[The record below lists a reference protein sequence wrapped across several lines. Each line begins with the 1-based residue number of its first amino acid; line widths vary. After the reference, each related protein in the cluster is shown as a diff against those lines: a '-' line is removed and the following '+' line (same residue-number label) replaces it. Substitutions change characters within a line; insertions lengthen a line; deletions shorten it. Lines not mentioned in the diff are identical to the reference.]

1 MATPQISP
9 AEDTDSSLSLYHLL
23 EPEVL
28 ANPYPLFRRL
38 RTEDPV
44 HWDPFI
50 HAWVVTRYA
59 DVINVLHN
67 FLAYKPAPPEK
78 LAALG
83 LSALDPITK
92 VTMKQMLFMDP
103 PAHTRL
109 RNLAAQVFT
118 PYRMEMLRSHIKS
131 IVASLLDKVES
142 QGHMDLI
149 ADFAEPLPATVT
161 AEMLGVPVSDIRQL
175 KAWSAD
181 FAEMLGN
188 FQHNPEGVQRV
199 VRSLQG
205 MTDYFH
211 AAIRDLRL
219 HPREGLIHS
228 LLTAEIDGDQL
239 STEEVVA
246 NCIITMVG
254 GQETTTNL
262 IGNGLLALLR
272 NPEVMTELRSD
283 LSLIPSTVEELLR
296 YEAPSQ
302 YTTRLA
308 PDDIQLGGKTIRKGQ
323 ATIAIVAAGNRDPE
337 RFPDPDRLDIRRTDN
352 RHLSFG
358 WAAHFC
364 FGAPLARIEGQAA
377 FEALLRR
384 LSDIAL
390 QPGPLVWRRNLGLR
404 GLQALPV
411 AFTRASSSSGPSL
424 SELRSD
430 GHCDLGCDHSDHGSD
445 LRSNL
450 GSDLGSNLRPCA

>member
-1 MATPQISP
+1 MATPQVSP

-38 RTEDPV
+38 RTEEPV

-59 DVINVLHN
+59 DVITVLHD

-83 LSALDPITK
+83 LSSLDPITK

-131 IVASLLDKVES
+131 IVSSLLDKIES
-142 QGHMDLI
+142 QGRMDVI

-211 AAIRDLRL
+211 TAIREQRF

-228 LLTAEIDGDQL
+228 LLTAEIDGDRL
-239 STEEVVA
+239 TTEEVVA

-272 NPEVMTELRSD
+272 NPQVMAELRAD
-283 LSLIPSTVEELLR
+283 LSLIPSAVEELLR

-323 ATIAIVAAGNRDPE
+323 ATIAIMAAGNRDPE
-337 RFPDPDRLDIRRTDN
+337 RFADPDSIDIRRADN

-364 FGAPLARIEGQAA
+364 FGSPLARIEGQAA

-390 QPGPLVWRRNLGLR
+390 EPGPLVWRRNLGLR
-404 GLQALPV
+404 GLEALPIT
-411 AFTRASSSSGPSL
+411 FTRGGSNIGSS
-424 SELRSD
+424 RSD
-430 GHCDLGCDHSDHGSD
+430 VRSN

-450 GSDLGSNLRPCA
+450 RQCA

>member
-1 MATPQISP
+1 MATVKTRVISA
-9 AEDTDSSLSLYHLL
+9 AESDSSLSLYNLL
-23 EPEVL
+23 DPAVL

-50 HAWVVTRYA
+50 HAWVLTRYT
-59 DVINVLHN
+59 DVVTVLHN
-67 FLAYKPAPPEK
+67 FLAYKPAPPET
-78 LAALG
+78 LTAMG
-83 LSALDPITK
+83 LSSLDPITK
-92 VTMKQMLFMDP
+92 VMTKQMLFMDP

-109 RNLAAQVFT
+109 RNLAAIVFT
-118 PYRMEMLRSHIKS
+118 PYRMELLRLHIKD
-131 IVASLLDKVES
+131 IVSSLLDKVQS
-142 QGHMDLI
+142 KGGMDVI
-149 ADFAEPLPATVT
+149 ADLAEPLPATVT

-188 FQHNPEGVQRV
+188 FQHNPEGVPRV
-199 VRSLQG
+199 LQSLQG

-211 AAIRDLRL
+211 AAIRDMRG

-228 LLTAEIDGDQL
+228 LLTAEVDGDRL

-272 NPEVMTELRSD
+272 NPQVLQELRSD
-283 LSLIPSTVEELLR
+283 LSLIPSAVEELLR

-308 PDDIQLGGKTIRKGQ
+308 PEDFEFGGKTIWKGQ
-323 ATIAIVAAGNRDPE
+323 ATIAVMAAGNRDPE
-337 RFPDPDRLDIRRTDN
+337 RFPEPDRIDIDRTDN

-358 WAAHFC
+358 WACHFC

-384 LSDIAL
+384 LSDIAIE
-390 QPGPLVWRRNLGLR
+390 PGPLGWRRNLGLR
-404 GLQALPV
+404 VLESLPISFECSK
-411 AFTRASSSSGPSL
+411 AGASL
-424 SELRSD
+424 SD
-430 GHCDLGCDHSDHGSD
+430 
-445 LRSNL
+445 
-450 GSDLGSNLRPCA
+450 LRPCA

>member
-1 MATPQISP
+1 MANVDMKVASVRESDP
-9 AEDTDSSLSLYHLL
+9 SLSLYHLL
-23 EPEVL
+23 DPEVL
-28 ANPYPLFRRL
+28 ANPYLLFRRL

-50 HAWVVTRYA
+50 HAWVLTRYT
-59 DVINVLHN
+59 DVVTVLHN
-67 FLAYKPAPPEK
+67 FLAYKPAPPET
-78 LAALG
+78 LTAMG
-83 LSALDPITK
+83 LSSLDPITK
-92 VTMKQMLFMDP
+92 VMTKQMLFMDP

-109 RNLAAQVFT
+109 RNLAAIVFT
-118 PYRMEMLRSHIKS
+118 PYRMELLRLHIKD
-131 IVASLLDKVES
+131 IVSSLLDKVQS
-142 QGHMDLI
+142 KGRLDVI
-149 ADFAEPLPATVT
+149 ADLAEPLPATVT

-188 FQHNPEGVQRV
+188 FQHNPEGVPRV
-199 VRSLQG
+199 LQSLQG

-211 AAIRDLRL
+211 AAIREMRS

-228 LLTAEIDGDQL
+228 LLTAEVDGDRL
-239 STEEVVA
+239 TTEEVVA

-272 NPEVMTELRSD
+272 NPQVLQELRSD
-283 LSLIPSTVEELLR
+283 LSLIPSAVEELLR

-308 PDDIQLGGKTIRKGQ
+308 PEDFEVGGKTIQKGQ
-323 ATIAIVAAGNRDPE
+323 ATIAIMAAANRDPE
-337 RFPDPDRLDIRRTDN
+337 RFPDPDRIDIRRTDN
-352 RHLSFG
+352 RHLAFG

-364 FGAPLARIEGQAA
+364 FGAPLARIEGQLT

-384 LSDIAL
+384 LPDLAL
-390 QPGPLVWRRNLGLR
+390 EPGPLVWRHNLGLR

-411 AFTRASSSSGPSL
+411 TFKNENTSIGPS
-424 SELRSD
+424 RSD
-430 GHCDLGCDHSDHGSD
+430 PS
-445 LRSNL
+445 
-450 GSDLGSNLRPCA
+450 PCA

>member
-1 MATPQISP
+1 MANV
-9 AEDTDSSLSLYHLL
+9 DTKVTSVTESDPGLSLYHLL
-23 EPEVL
+23 DPEVL
-28 ANPYPLFRRL
+28 ANPYPLFRRI

-50 HAWVVTRYA
+50 HAWVVTRYT
-59 DVINVLHN
+59 DVVTVLHN
-67 FLAYKPAPPEK
+67 FLAYKPASPET
-78 LAALG
+78 LMAMG
-83 LSALDPITK
+83 LPSLEPITK
-92 VTMKQMLFMDP
+92 VMMKQMLFMDP

-109 RNLAAQVFT
+109 RNLASIVFT
-118 PYRMEMLRSHIKS
+118 PYRMELLRLHIKG
-131 IVASLLDKVES
+131 IVSSLLDKVQF
-142 QGHMDLI
+142 QGRMDVI
-149 ADFAEPLPATVT
+149 ADLAEPLPATVT

-188 FQHNPEGVQRV
+188 FQHNPEGVPRV
-199 VRSLQG
+199 LQSLQG

-211 AAIRDLRL
+211 AAIREMRA

-228 LLTAEIDGDQL
+228 LLNAQIDGDRL
-239 STEEVVA
+239 TTEEVVA

-272 NPEVMTELRSD
+272 NPQVLQELRSD
-283 LSLIPSTVEELLR
+283 LSLIPSAVEELLR

-308 PDDIQLGGKTIRKGQ
+308 PEDIKIGGKTIRKGQ
-323 ATIAIVAAGNRDPE
+323 ATIAIMAAGNRDPE
-337 RFPDPDRLDIRRTDN
+337 RFPDPDRIDIRRTDN
-352 RHLSFG
+352 RHLAFG

-364 FGAPLARIEGQAA
+364 FGAPLARIEGQLT

-384 LSDIAL
+384 LPDLAL
-390 QPGPLVWRRNLGLR
+390 EPGALVWRNNLGLR
-404 GLQALPV
+404 GLEALPV
-411 AFTRASSSSGPSL
+411 TFKNEKPV
-424 SELRSD
+424 
-430 GHCDLGCDHSDHGSD
+430 
-445 LRSNL
+445 
-450 GSDLGSNLRPCA
+450 

>member
-1 MATPQISP
+1 MANVDMKVTSVTESDP
-9 AEDTDSSLSLYHLL
+9 SLSLYQLL
-23 EPEVL
+23 DPEVL

-50 HAWVVTRYA
+50 HAWVLTRYA
-59 DVINVLHN
+59 DVVTVLHS
-67 FLAYKPAPPEK
+67 FLAYKPAPPET
-78 LAALG
+78 LMAMG
-83 LSALDPITK
+83 LSSLDPITK
-92 VTMKQMLFMDP
+92 VMMKQMLFMDP

-109 RNLAAQVFT
+109 RNLASIVFT
-118 PYRMEMLRSHIKS
+118 PYRMELLRLHIKD
-131 IVASLLDKVES
+131 IVSSLLNKVQF
-142 QGHMDLI
+142 QGCMDVI
-149 ADFAEPLPATVT
+149 ADLAEPLPATVT

-181 FAEMLGN
+181 FGEMLGN
-188 FQHNPEGVQRV
+188 FQHNPEGVPRV
-199 VRSLQG
+199 LQSLQG

-211 AAIRDLRL
+211 AAIREMRG

-228 LLTAEIDGDQL
+228 LLNAQIDGDRL
-239 STEEVVA
+239 TTEEVVA

-272 NPEVMTELRSD
+272 NPQVLQELRSD
-283 LSLIPSTVEELLR
+283 LSLIPSAVEELLR

-308 PDDIQLGGKTIRKGQ
+308 PEDFEIGGKTIRKGQ
-323 ATIAIVAAGNRDPE
+323 ATIAIMAAGNRDPE
-337 RFPDPDRLDIRRTDN
+337 RFPDPDRIDIRRTDN
-352 RHLSFG
+352 RHLAFG

-364 FGAPLARIEGQAA
+364 FGAPLARIEGQLT

-384 LSDIAL
+384 LPDLAL
-390 QPGPLVWRRNLGLR
+390 EQGPLVWRNNLRLR
-404 GLQALPV
+404 GLEALPV
-411 AFTRASSSSGPSL
+411 TFKNDTPV
-424 SELRSD
+424 
-430 GHCDLGCDHSDHGSD
+430 
-445 LRSNL
+445 
-450 GSDLGSNLRPCA
+450 

>member
-1 MATPQISP
+1 MASAKTSP
-9 AEDTDSSLSLYHLL
+9 VSDTDSRLSLYHLL
-23 EPEVL
+23 EPDVL
-28 ANPYPLFRRL
+28 ANPYPLFRQL
-38 RTEDPV
+38 RGEDPV

-50 HAWVVTRYA
+50 HAWVVTRYV
-59 DVINVLHN
+59 DVVTVLHD
-67 FLAYKPAPPEK
+67 FLAYKPASPEK

-83 LSALDPITK
+83 LSSLDPITK

-118 PYRMEMLRSHIKS
+118 PYRMEMLRAHIKS
-131 IVASLLDKVES
+131 IVSSLLDKVEA
-142 QGHMDLI
+142 GGRMDVI
-149 ADFAEPLPATVT
+149 KDFAEPLPATVT

-188 FQHNPEGVQRV
+188 FQHNPEGLARV
-199 VRSLQG
+199 LRSVQG
-205 MTDYFH
+205 MTNYFH
-211 AAIRDLRL
+211 AAIRDQRVY
-219 HPREGLIHS
+219 PREGLIHS
-228 LLTAEIDGDQL
+228 LLTAETDGDRL

-262 IGNGLLALLR
+262 IGNGLLALLHD
-272 NPEVMTELRSD
+272 PQVMQEIQSN
-283 LSLIPSTVEELLR
+283 LSLVPPAVEELLR

-308 PDDIQLGGKTIRKGQ
+308 PRDVELGGRTIRQGQ
-323 ATIAIVAAGNRDPE
+323 ATIAIMAAGNRDPE
-337 RFPDPDRLDIRRTDN
+337 RFVDPDRIDIHRTDN

-384 LSDIAL
+384 FTDLTL

-404 GLQALPV
+404 GLDSLPIT
-411 AFTRASSSSGPSL
+411 F
-424 SELRSD
+424 RSVNSQK
-430 GHCDLGCDHSDHGSD
+430 HSQFSD
-445 LRSNL
+445 
-450 GSDLGSNLRPCA
+450 LRPCA

>member
-1 MATPQISP
+1 MANVDMKVVSVRESDP
-9 AEDTDSSLSLYHLL
+9 SLSLYHLL
-23 EPEVL
+23 DPEVL

-50 HAWVVTRYA
+50 HAWVLTRYT
-59 DVINVLHN
+59 DVVTVLHN
-67 FLAYKPAPPEK
+67 FLAYKPAPPET
-78 LAALG
+78 LTAMG
-83 LSALDPITK
+83 LSSLDPITK
-92 VTMKQMLFMDP
+92 VMTKQMLFMDP

-109 RNLAAQVFT
+109 RNLAAIVFT
-118 PYRMEMLRSHIKS
+118 PYRMELLRLHIKD
-131 IVASLLDKVES
+131 IVSSLLDKVQS
-142 QGHMDLI
+142 KGRLDVI
-149 ADFAEPLPATVT
+149 ADLAEPLPATVT

-188 FQHNPEGVQRV
+188 FQHNPEGVPRV
-199 VRSLQG
+199 LQSLQG
-205 MTDYFH
+205 MTDYFR
-211 AAIRDLRL
+211 AAIREMRS

-228 LLTAEIDGDQL
+228 LLSAEVDGDRL
-239 STEEVVA
+239 TTEEVVA

-272 NPEVMTELRSD
+272 NPQVLQELRSD
-283 LSLIPSTVEELLR
+283 LSLIPSAVEELLR

-308 PDDIQLGGKTIRKGQ
+308 PEDFEVGGKTIQKGQ
-323 ATIAIVAAGNRDPE
+323 ATIVIMAAANRDPE
-337 RFPDPDRLDIRRTDN
+337 RFPDPDRIDIRRTDN
-352 RHLSFG
+352 RHLAFG

-364 FGAPLARIEGQAA
+364 FGAPLARIEGQLT

-384 LSDIAL
+384 LPDLAL
-390 QPGPLVWRRNLGLR
+390 EPGPLVWRHNLGLR

-411 AFTRASSSSGPSL
+411 TFKNENTRIGPS
-424 SELRSD
+424 RSD
-430 GHCDLGCDHSDHGSD
+430 PS
-445 LRSNL
+445 
-450 GSDLGSNLRPCA
+450 PCA